1 MPSISIKRVLEEYGD
16 RLRLEVAAGES
27 GLNKRISAS
36 TLNRPGLALTGY
48 MEHFTYRK
56 IQVLGKLEISYL
68 NHLTPTQRL
77 GNLKNLF
84 MHEIPCFIVT
94 WGQGI
99 PPELVALAETHQIP
113 ILKTPLRTVMLITQL
128 TFYLEDKFAPETSI
142 HASLVDVFGMG
153 VLIVGRSGVGKSECA
168 LELIER
174 GHRLIADDIVEIK
187 RLGNKLI
194 GTGAELIKYHMEI
207 RGLGVI
213 NIKELFGVSA
223 ICEKKEVELV
233 INLEEW
239 KKDEYDRLGLGDK
252 AHTLLGVKVPHL
264 IIPIRPGRNI
274 AILIE
279 VGVMNQ
285 RLKDMGYHSA
295 EEFNQK
301 LLDWMETTRQDK
313 GENE

>member
-1 MPSISIKRVLEEYGD
+1 MPSISIKQVLEECGD

-36 TLNRPGLALTGY
+36 TVNRPGLALTGY

-68 NHLTPTQRL
+68 NHLTPAQRL

-84 MHEIPCFIVT
+84 RHEIPCFIVT

-99 PPELVALAETHQIP
+99 PPELAALAETHQVP

-128 TFYLEDKFAPETSI
+128 TFYLEDKFASETSI

-153 VLIVGRSGVGKSECA
+153 VLMVGRSGVGKSECA
-168 LELIER
+168 LELLER

-187 RLGNKLI
+187 RVGNKL
-194 GTGAELIKYHMEI
+194 TGNGAKLIKYHMEI

-223 ICEKKEVELV
+223 ICEKKEIELV

-239 KKDEYDRLGLGDK
+239 KKEEYDRLGLADK
-252 AHTLLGVKVPHL
+252 AYTLLGVKVPHL
-264 IIPIRPGRNI
+264 IIPVRPGRNI
-274 AILIE
+274 AIIIE

-285 RLKDMGYHSA
+285 RLKDMGYHPA
-295 EEFNQK
+295 EKFNQR
-301 LLDWMETTRQDK
+301 LLNWMEVKQ
-313 GENE
+313 G